1 MRKGALKKTI
11 AICCSITMLATSIS
25 GAGVIVSGVSANV
38 RATGDF
44 FDENNSVM
52 IDKGGYKKEVFGVR
66 TNDWGKTWTDKKTV
80 CQQEQHI

>member
-25 GAGVIVSGVSANV
+25 GTGVIVNGASANA

-52 IDKGGYKKEVFGVR
+52 IDKGGCKKEVFGVR
-66 TNDWGKTWTDKKTV
+66 TNDCGGT
-80 CQQEQHI
+80 